1 MFGLFF
7 SIFIIKYLIMNVP
20 IYDGCPIWNEES
32 VPFGFYNGDTIF
44 QSDAVKVA
52 KFCASRL
59 GYPLVDIE
67 LQSSSFFT
75 AFEEAVTTYGN
86 EIYAY
91 KIRDN
96 QLSLEGLTTGSSLNQ
111 ALITPSFEPIVRLT
125 EQYGEEA
132 GSGGNVPYYSGSF
145 TLTSSIQDYDF
156 NTFMT
161 SSGYT
166 GSEFTHGIEVK
177 RVFYENPM
185 PASARYL
192 DPYGGFGFGG
202 AVAAGMIGFGGFGM
216 GMGYLMAPLN
226 YDLQIIQQVEMN
238 EMVRMSNYSF
248 ELKDTKLRIF
258 PIPNF
263 SGEIYSGSSLVIGQT
278 LTKTA
283 TVPTVTFAVNVTSS
297 LIDLPTVTRGGVA
310 VTITQPAK
318 GVILG
323 DAGINNTYKF
333 KVMESGS
340 GYVSGDIITVSQ
352 AQIDGS
358 SVSISN
364 STAALKLT
372 LTDSNITSICAGGK
386 IWFEYIL
393 RDDRINSSV
402 KQTPANVT
410 NVSNTPYNNPTYE
423 YINSVGRQWIF
434 EYTLALSKEMLGYVR
449 GKYSSIPIPN
459 SEVNLN
465 QGDLISA
472 ATAEK
477 SQLIERLRTYLDETS
492 RQSLLNRRASEAES
506 KMVELQQVPYTIF
519 IA

>member
-1 MFGLFF
+1 
-7 SIFIIKYLIMNVP
+7 MNVP
-20 IYDGCPIWNEES
+20 IYDGCPIWDDSS
-32 VPFGFYNGDTIF
+32 VPFGFYNSDTIF
-44 QSDAVKVA
+44 QTDAVKVT

-59 GYPLVDIE
+59 GYPLVDVE

-75 AFEEAVTTYGN
+75 AFEEAVTIYGN
-86 EIYAY
+86 EVYAY

-96 QLSLEGLTTGSSLNQ
+96 QLSLEGITTGSNLNQ

-145 TLTSSIQDYDF
+145 QLTASVQDYDF
-156 NTFMT
+156 STFMT
-161 SSGYT
+161 GSGLT
-166 GSEFTHGIEVK
+166 GSEYQHGLEVK
-177 RVFYENPM
+177 RVYYEPKF

-192 DPYGGFGFGG
+192 DPYNGFGFGG
-202 AVAAGMIGFGGFGM
+202 AVAAGIVGFGGFGQ

-226 YDLQIIQQVEMN
+226 YDLQVIQQIEMN

-248 ELKDTKLRIF
+248 RIQDNKLRIF

-263 SGEIYSGSSLVIGQT
+263 DGNMLSGSSLLIGQALNVT
-278 LTKTA
+278 QG
-283 TVPTVTFAVNVTSS
+283 PNVTFAGNVTSS
-297 LIDLPTVTRGGVA
+297 LITLNTSTGTGKDGTA
-310 VTITQPAK
+310 MIY
-318 GVILG
+318 G
-323 DAGINNTYKF
+323 DSGTNNTYQI
-333 KVMESGS
+333 KVVNSGS
-340 GYVSGDIITVSQ
+340 NYTSGDVITIAQ
-352 AQIDGS
+352 ADIDAS
-358 SVSISN
+358 STNISN
-364 STAALKLT
+364 AAGDIKITLRDQDITAICGGGT
-372 LTDSNITSICAGGK
+372 L
-386 IWFEYIL
+386 WFDYIL
-393 RDDRINSSV
+393 RDERINSAV
-402 KQTPANVT
+402 RQTPTRVT
-410 NVSNTPYNNPTYE
+410 NVSNAPYENPTYE
-423 YINSVGRQWIF
+423 FINSVGRQWIF

-459 SEVNLN
+459 AEVNLN

-477 SQLIERLRTYLDETS
+477 ATLIERLRTYLDETS